1 MDCRTFRNH
10 HFAYLDDTLPGDV
23 MSEAQTHIMLC
34 NACAAHDTLVRRS
47 LMMVRNMPEIQPSD
61 AFSARLQERL
71 AHCKHEGRSDA
82 LMYGDPFLLAR
93 GESRTSRML
102 RGSRAWFTVAAAITA
117 LGAMT
122 IEAERGADEVVQLA
136 PVLAAAPAVEPE
148 LPLMISPEL
157 MQAMATGNP
166 MYSMALLVEE
176 APVHFLATSNTLDF
190 DNVGSY
196 ER

>member
-1 MDCRTFRNH
+1 MDCRTFRKH

-23 MSEAQTHIMLC
+23 MSDAQTHIMTC
-34 NACAAHDTLVRRS
+34 DACAAHDTLVRRS
-47 LMMVRNMPEIQPSD
+47 LMMVRNLPEIQPSD
-61 AFSARLQERL
+61 AFCARLQERL
-71 AHCKHEGRSDA
+71 AHCKDEGRSDDI
-82 LMYGDPFLLAR
+82 MHGDSFLQTD

-102 RGSRAWFTVAAAITA
+102 RGSRAWFTVAAAITV

-122 IEAERGADEVVQLA
+122 IEAERGADEVMQLA
-136 PVLAAAPAVEPE
+136 PVMAAAPEAEAE
-148 LPLMISPEL
+148 MPLMITPEL

-176 APVHFLATSNTLDF
+176 APVHFLATSSDF
-190 DNVGSY
+190 YFDDARSY